1 MTRLLKKLHKDEAG
15 LKTLE
20 TVAILAIAA
29 IILAV
34 IKIFWGKIYSWF
46 DNSQKDTTK
55 DWKDGSDLQGK

>member
-34 IKIFWGKIYSWF
+34 IKFFWNDIKKWF
-46 DNSQKDTTK
+46 DQKTSSTTK
-55 DWKDGSDLQGK
+55 DWEEAKQ